1 MSLRRIGLCALLTL
15 PLGCGAAPPP
25 SGATP
30 AGALG
35 EPGGGLQQA
44 PPATAPSPGAEL
56 TTQKKPDAEGESG
69 GSTVGGAEVVNE
81 PLGGGTLTQQEIRA
95 VVLKHAELFDKCY
108 VIGAGKSRDF
118 VATVTVKATVAKS
131 GTVTVSEVV
140 KSTSK
145 NKQVDTCVADAFKQ
159 IKFPP
164 PKGAATSVIT
174 FPIEFQATEEVRA
187 Q

>member
-1 MSLRRIGLCALLTL
+1 M
-15 PLGCGAAPPP
+15 
-25 SGATP
+25 
-30 AGALG
+30 
-35 EPGGGLQQA
+35 PGPEA
-44 PPATAPSPGAEL
+44 KPGA
-56 TTQKKPDAEGESG
+56 QGESG
-69 GSTVGGAEVVNE
+69 GSSVKGAEVVSE

-108 VIGAGKSRDF
+108 LIGAGKSRDF

-131 GTVTVSEVV
+131 GTVTVTEVL

-145 NKQVDTCVADAFKQ
+145 NPKVDACVADAFKQ

-174 FPIEFQATEEVRA
+174 FPIEFHGTEEVRA